1 MSKLK
6 PIHPGQILKEEFL
19 IPSQISQAELARRMG
34 VSLRRINDICQ
45 GKRGITFETAY
56 LLAGC
61 FRMGKDGYQ
70 FWINL
75 QQRYEQEI
83 WKDYLITH
91 SRNLQQR
98 INPLP
103 SSYLKEI

>member
-19 IPSQISQAELARRMG
+19 IPAQITQAELARRMG

-45 GKRGITFETAY
+45 ARRGITFETAY

-61 FRMGKDGYQ
+61 FQMGEKGYE
-70 FWINL
+70 F
-75 QQRYEQEI
+75 
-83 WKDYLITH
+83 
-91 SRNLQQR
+91 
-98 INPLP
+98 
-103 SSYLKEI
+103 

>member
-19 IPSQISQAELARRMG
+19 IPAQITQAELARRMG

-45 GKRGITFETAY
+45 TRRAITFETAY

-61 FRMGKDGYQ
+61 FQMGEKGYE
-70 FWINL
+70 FWVNL
-75 QQRYEQEI
+75 QQRYEQEC
-83 WKDYLITH
+83 WKDYLTTH
-91 SRNLQQR
+91 HQSLQRR
-98 INPLP
+98 INPFP
-103 SSYLKEI
+103 NSYLVKT